1 MGQHLSPRYGKKILV
16 SGYPILTAVNWS
28 QHWCPICVHY
38 QFSRALKLARKYEIE
53 HWSWSSKTINWSADS
68 FKKKRH
74 LNDLT
79 HEPAISSCDTGQW
92 LSCFDICQLTILW
105 MSNVKDVDLRRRAW
119 ETPPVQSVGEY
130 VRTYVRTLDQ
140 SRDNQT
146 KEVDHILWV
155 WGSVPRAREA
165 RVGAPRKK
173 TFSWF
178 KSSVLVEPVW
188 ISLDN
193 LTLFGLSN

>member
-130 VRTYVRTLDQ
+130 VRTYVRSISHVT
-140 SRDNQT
+140 T
-146 KEVDHILWV
+146 KRKRLTIFYEYGALSHAPAKRAWE
-155 WGSVPRAREA
+155 PRE
-165 RVGAPRKK
+165 KK
-173 TFSWF
+173 PFLGLKALS
-178 KSSVLVEPVW
+178 
-188 ISLDN
+188 
-193 LTLFGLSN
+193 LSNQFG

>member
-1 MGQHLSPRYGKKILV
+1 MGQHLSPRYGQVILV

>member
-1 MGQHLSPRYGKKILV
+1 M
-16 SGYPILTAVNWS
+16 
-28 QHWCPICVHY
+28 HY

-53 HWSWSSKTINWSADS
+53 HWSRSSKTINWSADS
-68 FKKKRH
+68 FKKKASPQWFDTWARDIVMWYWSVAILFWH
-74 LNDLT
+74 LSIDHIVNVQCKRCGFTKTRLRD
-79 HEPAISSCDTGQW
+79 SS
-92 LSCFDICQLTILW
+92 LPFDSLAYPTSTICT
-105 MSNVKDVDLRRRAW
+105 R
-119 ETPPVQSVGEY
+119 

-165 RVGAPRKK
+165 RVGAPLKK

-178 KSSVLVEPVW
+178 KSSVLVEPIW